1 MCENTQFFI
10 GSDVVD
16 IYIKPDKK
24 IKLTKTGNVYIKDI
38 ADVYTESSIKS
49 RVEKIKIMEIKE
61 NKNMCYLVSVIDII
75 NAIDKTLP
83 GNTINNVG
91 EMDTIVEYS
100 IPKKKSKIWQ
110 YVKIIFVALV
120 LFAGSATAIMSF
132 HSDAQMATVFEN
144 YYYIF
149 FGERVEN
156 PAIIDLPYAIGLAIG
171 IVVFFNHIGN
181 KKLTSDPTPIEVELS
196 VYENDVTA
204 NIVDTLNK
212 EKKND
217 NT

>member
-1 MCENTQFFI
+1 M
-10 GSDVVD
+10 D

-24 IKLTKTGNVYIKDI
+24 YKAQKMGPVHIKDI
-38 ADVYTESSIKS
+38 AEVYSESSLKS
-49 RVEKIKIMEIKE
+49 RIENIKIMEIKE
-61 NKNMCYLVSVIDII
+61 KKNKCYLVSVIDII
-75 NAIDKTLP
+75 NAIDKALP

-91 EMDTIVEYS
+91 EMDTVIEYAQ
-100 IPKKKSKIWQ
+100 PKKNNRLWL
-110 YVKIIFVALV
+110 YTKIIFVALV

-156 PAIIDLPYAIGLAIG
+156 PAVINLPYSIGLAVG
-171 IVVFFNHIGN
+171 IIVFFNHLGN

-196 VYENDVTA
+196 VYEDEVNT
-204 NIVDTLNK
+204 NLIDTLNK
-212 EKKND
+212 EKNSKD
-217 NT
+217 KKGEQ

>member
-1 MCENTQFFI
+1 ME
-10 GSDVVD
+10 

-24 IKLTKTGNVYIKDI
+24 IKIYKTGAVHIKDI
-38 ADVYTESSIKS
+38 AEVYADNALKK
-49 RVEKIKIMEIKE
+49 RVDNIKIAEIKE
-61 NKNMCYLVSVIDII
+61 NKNKCYLVSVIDII
-75 NAIDKTLP
+75 NAIDKALP
-83 GNTINNVG
+83 GNTVNNVG
-91 EMDTIVEYS
+91 EMDTIIEYS
-100 IPKKKSKIWQ
+100 KSKNKNVLWL
-110 YVKIIFVALV
+110 YTKLIFVALV

-156 PAIIDLPYAIGLAIG
+156 PAIINLPYALGLSVG
-171 IVVFFNHIGN
+171 IVVFFNHLGN

-196 VYENDVTA
+196 VYEEDVNA
-204 NIVDTLNK
+204 NIIDTLNK
-212 EKKND
+212 EKNND

>member
-1 MCENTQFFI
+1 M
-10 GSDVVD
+10 D

-24 IKLTKTGNVYIKDI
+24 YKATNMGAIYIKDI
-38 ADVYTESSIKS
+38 AEIYTESTLKK
-49 RVEKIKIMEIKE
+49 RVENIKIMEIKE
-61 NKNMCYLVSVIDII
+61 NINRCYLVSIIDII
-75 NAIDKTLP
+75 NVIDKTLP

-91 EMDTIVEYS
+91 EMDTIIEYQM
-100 IPKKKSKIWQ
+100 PKNKNNLWL
-110 YVKIIFVALV
+110 YTKIIFVALI

-171 IVVFFNHIGN
+171 IIVFFNHLGN

-196 VYENDVTA
+196 VYEDSVNT
-204 NIVDTLNK
+204 NLIDTLNE
-212 EKKND
+212 EKKNGD
-217 NT
+217 N

>member
-1 MCENTQFFI
+1 M
-10 GSDVVD
+10 D
-16 IYIKPDKK
+16 IYIKPNQKV
-24 IKLTKTGNVYIKDI
+24 KLYKTGPVHIKDI
-38 ADVYTESSIKS
+38 AEVYTESSLKS
-49 RVEKIKIMEIKE
+49 RVENVKIMEIKE
-61 NKNMCYLVSVIDII
+61 DENKCYLISIIDII
-75 NAIDKTLP
+75 NAIDKAFP

-91 EMDTIVEYS
+91 EMDTIIEYS
-100 IPKKKSKIWQ
+100 IPKKKNKIWT
-110 YVKIIFVALV
+110 YTKIAFVALV

-156 PAIIDLPYAIGLAIG
+156 PAIIDLPYAIGLAVG
-171 IVVFFNHIGN
+171 IVVFFNHLGN

-196 VYENDVTA
+196 VYENDVNT
-204 NIVDTLNK
+204 NIIDTLSK
-212 EKKND
+212 EKNND

>member
-1 MCENTQFFI
+1 M
-10 GSDVVD
+10 
-16 IYIKPDKK
+16 
-24 IKLTKTGNVYIKDI
+24 L
-38 ADVYTESSIKS
+38 
-49 RVEKIKIMEIKE
+49 
-61 NKNMCYLVSVIDII
+61 
-75 NAIDKTLP
+75 
-83 GNTINNVG
+83 
-91 EMDTIVEYS
+91 
-100 IPKKKSKIWQ
+100 
-110 YVKIIFVALV
+110 
-120 LFAGSATAIMSF
+120 
-132 HSDAQMATVFEN
+132 TVFEN

-156 PAIIDLPYAIGLAIG
+156 PAIIDLPYAIGLAVG
-171 IVVFFNHIGN
+171 IIVFFNHIGN